1 MEILLICLSKDDSK
15 WDSLEKKFHYEFV
28 HLDVRPLNIFKDKN
42 GQALRTFHS
51 WSQNNML

>member
-1 MEILLICLSKDDSK
+1 METSLVCLSKDDSK

-28 HLDVRPLNIFKDKN
+28 CLDVRPLSIFKYKN
-42 GQALRTFHS
+42 VQVLRNFHS